1 MRAHQPG
8 STPPSGLLRISRSL
22 AFPERCHI
30 RGPSRNRPSGSAIT
44 SSSNV
49 EHVSAAGWRLGPD
62 LDALATGHDAAVQIR
77 QAMRVI

>member
-1 MRAHQPG
+1 
-8 STPPSGLLRISRSL
+8 
-22 AFPERCHI
+22 
-30 RGPSRNRPSGSAIT
+30 
-44 SSSNV
+44 V